1 MEYDIET
8 HVAQQIENFLNGYDA
23 ADIGIMERSKS
34 NFKAIMETANKDKV
48 VGSIDTWDKKK
59 IDEMEKIWKKATEA
73 SKLITVTKKGEE
85 LFVDVEEIKQDLA
98 NSFNLLEGEYWDS
111 IRGLMLGSIQDEQV

>member
-8 HVAQQIENFLNGYDA
+8 HVAQQIENFLNGYNA
-23 ADIGIMERSKS
+23 ADIGTMERSKS
-34 NFKAIMETANKDKV
+34 NFKAIMKEAKKDKV
-48 VGSIDTWDKKK
+48 IDSFNTWDKKK
-59 IDEMEKIWKKATEA
+59 LDEMERIWKKATEA
-73 SKLITVTKKGEE
+73 IKLITVTKKGEE

-111 IRGLMLGSIQDEQV
+111 IRGLMLGSTKDE